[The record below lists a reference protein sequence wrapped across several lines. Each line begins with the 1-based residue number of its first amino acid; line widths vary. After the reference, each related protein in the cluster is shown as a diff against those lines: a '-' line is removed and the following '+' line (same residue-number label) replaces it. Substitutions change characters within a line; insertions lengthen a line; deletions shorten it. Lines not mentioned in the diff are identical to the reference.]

1 MNYNNLDLTRNY
13 ERDVNI
19 IDPLDFDTLLLEIQ
33 CNIKDINPE
42 TVTKQFNED
51 LQSRIEEAKSIFN
64 ANLNN
69 IVKQAKKERQQK

>member
-1 MNYNNLDLTRNY
+1 MNYNNLDLSDY

-19 IDPLDFDTLLLEIQ
+19 IDPLDFDTLLLEIN
-33 CNIKDINPE
+33 CNIKDINAE

-51 LQSRIEEAKSIFN
+51 LQNCIEGAKSIFN

-69 IVKQAKKERQQK
+69 IVKQAKKERQEK